1 VARGLAATGAALRK
15 GERSDGMLTFLEE
28 EKKAADQSGRRR
40 AQPVAQP
47 NHAAVEHFVARESH
61 AFDRGRTG
69 VDVARAENTRSARAS
84 IDDRTDDKAEFVDQA
99 GALERTVRLCLP
111 RTKSGSIDDEVRRG
125 SAERRVGRAVG
136 PRRAK
141 KLKRPTRHHAASR

>member
-1 VARGLAATGAALRK
+1 MARGLAATGAALRK
-15 GERSDGMLTFLEE
+15 GERSDEMLTFLEE

-47 NHAAVEHFVARESH
+47 NQAAVEHFVARESY

-84 IDDRTDDKAEFVDQA
+84 IDD
-99 GALERTVRLCLP
+99 
-111 RTKSGSIDDEVRRG
+111 
-125 SAERRVGRAVG
+125 
-136 PRRAK
+136 
-141 KLKRPTRHHAASR
+141 